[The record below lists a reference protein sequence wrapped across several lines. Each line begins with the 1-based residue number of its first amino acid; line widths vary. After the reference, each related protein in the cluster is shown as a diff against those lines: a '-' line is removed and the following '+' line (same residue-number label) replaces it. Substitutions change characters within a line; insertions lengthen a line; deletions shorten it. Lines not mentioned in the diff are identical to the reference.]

1 MSAPAPSGGSLGMR
15 RFRAVYIIWL
25 RDLKR
30 HFRDRARIIGS
41 LGSPIVFIFILGQG
55 LGSSLRFPA
64 SSGAAAIDYKV
75 FMFPGILGMT
85 VLFAGVFSA
94 VSIVWDR
101 EFGFL
106 KEMLVAPVPSWSIAL
121 GKVVSGATIA
131 SFQGGLMLL
140 LAPLVGIHLSVGMLL
155 LLIPTMFL
163 VAFSMTGLGILVATR
178 LKSMQGFQV
187 VMNFV
192 MMPMFFI
199 SGAMFQLQNAPQWMD
214 TLSKVDPLTYGV
226 DALRAIMIS
235 DVPSRYPLSTDIGLI
250 ALFSAVM
257 IFISVTAF
265 SRQS

>member
-1 MSAPAPSGGSLGMR
+1 MK

-41 LGSPIVFIFILGQG
+41 LATPIIFIFILGQG
-55 LGSSLRFPA
+55 LGSSMSASLPA
-64 SSGAAAIDYKV
+64 GSETLDYKT

-131 SFQGGLMLL
+131 SFQGCLMLV
-140 LAPLVGIHLSVGMLL
+140 LAPLAGVSLTPLMVAK
-155 LLIPTMFL
+155 LIPTLFL
-163 VAFSMTGLGILVATR
+163 VAFSMTGMGVLVASR
-178 LKSMQGFQV
+178 LKSMQGFQMI
-187 VMNFV
+187 MNFI
-192 MMPMFFI
+192 MMPMFFL
-199 SGAMFQLQNAPQWMD
+199 SGAMFPLANAPAWMD
-214 TLSKVDPLTYGV
+214 TLAKINPLTYGV
-226 DALRAIMIS
+226 DALRSIMLT
-235 DVPSRYPLSTDIGLI
+235 DVPSRYSFTVDITLIVLISALMLAVAVST
-250 ALFSAVM
+250 
-257 IFISVTAF
+257 F

>member
-1 MSAPAPSGGSLGMR
+1 MK
-15 RFRAVYIIWL
+15 RFRATYIIWL

-41 LGSPIVFIFILGQG
+41 LATPIIFIFILGQG
-55 LGSSLRFPA
+55 LGSSMSASLPA
-64 SSGAAAIDYKV
+64 GSQASLDYKT

-131 SFQGGLMLL
+131 SFQGCLMLV
-140 LAPLVGIHLSVGMLL
+140 LAPLAGVKLTPLMVVQ
-155 LLIPTMFL
+155 LIPTLFL
-163 VAFSMTGLGILVATR
+163 VAFSMTGMGVLVATR
-178 LKSMQGFQV
+178 LKSMQGFQMI
-187 VMNFV
+187 MNFI
-192 MMPMFFI
+192 MMPMFFL
-199 SGAMFQLQNAPQWMD
+199 SGAMFPLANAPAWMD
-214 TLSKVDPLTYGV
+214 TLAKIDPLTYGV
-226 DALRAIMIS
+226 DALRSIMLT
-235 DVPSRYPLSTDIGLI
+235 DVPSRYSFMADISMIVLI
-250 ALFSAVM
+250 SSVMLAVA
-257 IFISVTAF
+257 IATF

>member
-1 MSAPAPSGGSLGMR
+1 MN

-30 HFRDRARIIGS
+30 HFRDRARIVGS

-55 LGSSLRFPA
+55 LGSSFKLAGGA
-64 SSGAAAIDYKV
+64 SGIDYKV

-121 GKVVSGATIA
+121 GKVISGATIA

-140 LAPLVGIHLSVGMLL
+140 LAPVVGIHLSLTMLVQL
-155 LLIPTMFL
+155 VPIMFL
-163 VAFSMTGLGILVATR
+163 VAFSMTGMGILVATR
-178 LKSMQGFQV
+178 LKSMQGFQM
-187 VMNFV
+187 VMNFI

-199 SGAMFQLQNAPQWMD
+199 SGAMFPLTSAPTWLD
-214 TLSKVDPLTYGV
+214 TLSKLDPLTYGV
-226 DALRAIMIS
+226 DALRQVMVT
-235 DVPSRYPLSTDIGLI
+235 DVPARYPLSTDIGVVVVM
-250 ALFSAVM
+250 SAIM
-257 IFISVTAF
+257 ITISVTAF

>member
-1 MSAPAPSGGSLGMR
+1 MR

-41 LGSPIVFIFILGQG
+41 LGSPIVFVFILGQG
-55 LGSSLRFPA
+55 LGASFRFT
-64 SSGAAAIDYKV
+64 GAEADFDYKV

-85 VLFAGVFSA
+85 VLFAGVFAA

-121 GKVVSGATIA
+121 GKVISGATIA
-131 SFQGGLMLL
+131 TSQGALMLL
-140 LAPLVGIHLSVGMLL
+140 LAPLVGIRLTLPMVLALL
-155 LLIPTMFL
+155 PTMFL
-163 VAFSMTGLGILVATR
+163 VSISMTGMGILVATR

-187 VMNFV
+187 VMNFI

-199 SGAMFQLQNAPQWMD
+199 SGAMFQLSSAPAWMD
-214 TLSKVDPLTYGV
+214 VLSRINPLTYGV
-226 DALRAIMIS
+226 DALRSIMVA
-235 DVPSRYPLSTDIGLI
+235 DFPSRYPLGYDLAMLAIISSALI
-250 ALFSAVM
+250 
-257 IFISVTAF
+257 IISIIAF
-265 SRQS
+265 SRQQ